1 MFELLVL
8 NIKQTKNPSCFTSSM
23 RLFFAIIKDKNI
35 SRNDCLCSSRFLI
48 NSTFRDWNVAFAF
61 TLVILLIYFVMISVL
76 SLASNP
82 DFRLKI
88 DLKLLAKNMYNIG
101 TFQLGF

>member
-1 MFELLVL
+1 
-8 NIKQTKNPSCFTSSM
+8 M
-23 RLFFAIIKDKNI
+23 RLFFAAIKDKNI
-35 SRNDCLCSSRFLI
+35 SRNYCLCSSCFLI
-48 NSTFRDWNVAFAF
+48 NCRFRDWNAAFAF
-61 TLVILLIYFVMISVL
+61 TLVISLIYFVMISVL

-88 DLKLLAKNMYNIG
+88 GLKLLAEKMYGVG